1 MRSTPRS
8 LLLALTSLA
17 LAAPAASAL
26 ATSSSTSVTAA
37 TSGYALSGRAVTGAD
52 DSPGTTLLC
61 RFGVAAGSPRAW
73 AARALAEHADRLGVD
88 ADAVRWEQVR
98 RSVIGTHVRGREY
111 RHGVPVRGTDV
122 LVTAVDGRV
131 VEVAGSGSTL
141 PGRPVADPVPIAT
154 ARTAALAALGVT
166 STLVP
171 PALSRELRPVDGRL
185 VDTFA
190 VSVVGTVPA
199 VAGEVV
205 VAAAD
210 GRVLGVA
217 DDARYGAQHQQTYG
231 GAQAREEGA
240 SFRARLFDP
249 NPVVTARDTSLR
261 TPGETGTGAN
271 VVLDDPSL
279 TEQMLPR
286 TLRHLDPASL
296 QQGLLSGPW
305 ADLPAPV
312 GYVDQQLGEPVTYS
326 RSDPRFLGAM
336 AYFHV
341 DTYQSWLQ
349 RLGIRDVNA
358 EAQTIVPTPVQGFD
372 NSFYQPGNDLILFGG
387 GGIPDAEDADV
398 VLHEYGHAMQDDQVP
413 GYGETDAG
421 GAMGEGFGDFN
432 ATNFFALTSGG
443 FHDECVADWDAT
455 SYSTDD
461 PTCLRRLDST
471 RNALD
476 DLEGE
481 VHADGE
487 IWSAYLWRVRAQL
500 GRTTKERSVNG
511 IRLVLGMHETLLPDA
526 EYADAVRGLVVA
538 ATALGRPRWVPVI
551 TREARRS
558 GYLS

>member
-1 MRSTPRS
+1 MRTTPRRI
-8 LLLALTSLA
+8 LLALTSLA
-17 LAAPAASAL
+17 LAAPAAGAL
-26 ATSSSTSVTAA
+26 ATGPGAVAAPTSAF
-37 TSGYALSGRAVTGAD
+37 ALSGRDVTGPD
-52 DSPGTTLLC
+52 DSPGTTLLG
-61 RFGVAAGSPRAW
+61 RFGAATGSPRAW
-73 AARALAEHADRLGVD
+73 ATRALAARADRLGVD

-98 RSVIGTHVRGREY
+98 HSVIGTHVRGREY
-111 RHGVPVRGTDV
+111 RDGVPVRGTDV
-122 LVTAVDGRV
+122 LVTAVDGRI
-131 VEVAGSGSTL
+131 VEVAGSGSAL
-141 PGRPVADPVPIAT
+141 PGRPVADPVPVAT

-166 STLVP
+166 GTLVE
-171 PALSRELRPVDGRL
+171 PAVTRELRAVDGRL

-217 DDARYGAQHQQTYG
+217 DDARYGAQHHPTHDG
-231 GAQAREEGA
+231 GRARAQGE
-240 SFRARLFDP
+240 SFEARLFDP
-249 NPVVTARDTSLR
+249 NPVVTARDTTLR
-261 TPGETGTGAN
+261 TPAETGTGAN
-271 VVLDDPSL
+271 VVVDDPAL

-296 QQGLLSGPW
+296 QAGLLSGPW

-312 GYVDQQLGEPVTYS
+312 GFVDQQLGEPVTYS

-336 AYFHV
+336 AYYHV

-358 EAQTIVPTPVQGFD
+358 EPQTIVPTPVQGFD

-432 ATNFFALTSGG
+432 AANYFALTSGG

-455 SYSTDD
+455 TYSTDD

-471 RNALD
+471 KNALD

-500 GRTTKERSVNG
+500 GRTTRERSVNG

-538 ATALGRPRWVPVI
+538 AKALGKPRWVPVI